1 MPQFGT
7 LDTARLRDRIPV
19 VRELAREAWEAD
31 TRVLNFSY
39 ELDDS
44 QHLGLIP
51 PALHPS
57 IPLWGNVMLR
67 DHATS
72 PVGPFALAEVR
83 VIARAGIHPGGFT
96 FGAFATTDDS
106 VAFLRDHY
114 GWPVRRGEVRID
126 RRHDAIVGR
135 VRADGHTVFEAA
147 LERAE
152 PISPTDVLYH
162 VSFHLA
168 RVGADVRLVQAE
180 PRYTPAS
187 AERGTPRVR
196 VFEPEAFGEPRV
208 KLVNPLPATTMTG
221 KVELRRVRWLIDPLR
236 PAVVGSIRV
245 GGRE

>member
-1 MPQFGT
+1 MPQFGK
-7 LDTARLRDRIPV
+7 LDVASLRERVPV
-19 VRELAREAWEAD
+19 VRELATEAWESD

-44 QHLGLIP
+44 HHLDLLP

-57 IPLWGNVMLR
+57 IPLWGNLMFR
-67 DHATS
+67 EHATS
-72 PVGPFALAEVR
+72 PVGPFVLAELR
-83 VIARAGIHPGGFT
+83 AIGRAGIHPGGYT
-96 FGAFATTDDS
+96 FGAFATTDAA

-114 GWPVRRGEVRID
+114 GWPVRRGDVRID
-126 RRHDAIVGR
+126 RRHDAIVGSVR
-135 VRADGHTVFEAA
+135 VDGRTVAEAA

-152 PISPTDVLYH
+152 PIAPSDVLYH

-168 RVGADVRLVQAE
+168 RVGEDVRLVQVE

-196 VFEPEAFGEPRV
+196 AFEPDAFGEPRV
-208 KLVNPLPATTMTG
+208 KLVNPLPATAMSG
-221 KVELRRVRWLIDPLR
+221 QVELRRVRWLIDPLR
-236 PAVVGSIRV
+236 PAVIGSTRV